1 MEEFMALETPL
12 VVMGSLFLSWKII
25 KHIWSALDVEKDPVT
40 VLVTG
45 AAGMHACF
53 IFVLYILCFIK
64 FYNFLFQFLI
74 IYMKES

>member
-25 KHIWSALDVEKDPVT
+25 KHIWSALDLDKEPVT

-45 AAGMHACF
+45 AAGMFHYYLCVCGLDIVCF
-53 IFVLYILCFIK
+53 IGF
-64 FYNFLFQFLI
+64 
-74 IYMKES
+74 